1 MIASSLTNS
10 TSALQRD
17 ADRALSALASLTLW
31 VTAVGAFV
39 LFVPAMVSAQGTSAI
54 AGVVRDSSGA
64 VLPGVTIEA
73 ASPAL
78 IEKVRTV
85 VSDEKGE
92 YKIVNLPGGTY
103 TVTFSL
109 AGFSTIKRE
118 GLELTANFTVNV
130 VAEMHVGQLEET
142 VVVSGQS
149 PIVDVQTTAQHKV
162 VSGDLLYSLPLT
174 KEMGG
179 FGRQHRSHERLHG
192 HSRRA
197 LHRQSRAPRR
207 NAVQRRRQR
216 TWVLFQPGRRVRG
229 QRSVGRS
236 DR

>member
-92 YKIVNLPGGTY
+92 YKILDLPGGVY
-103 TVTFSL
+103 AVTFTL
-109 AGFSTIKRE
+109 TGFTTVKRE
-118 GLELTANFTVNV
+118 GLELTANFTANV
-130 VAEMHVGQLEET
+130 PVELRVGQLQET
-142 VVVSGQS
+142 VTVSG
-149 PIVDVQTTAQHKV
+149 
-162 VSGDLLYSLPLT
+162 
-174 KEMGG
+174 
-179 FGRQHRSHERLHG
+179 
-192 HSRRA
+192 
-197 LHRQSRAPRR
+197 
-207 NAVQRRRQR
+207 
-216 TWVLFQPGRRVRG
+216 
-229 QRSVGRS
+229 
-236 DR
+236 